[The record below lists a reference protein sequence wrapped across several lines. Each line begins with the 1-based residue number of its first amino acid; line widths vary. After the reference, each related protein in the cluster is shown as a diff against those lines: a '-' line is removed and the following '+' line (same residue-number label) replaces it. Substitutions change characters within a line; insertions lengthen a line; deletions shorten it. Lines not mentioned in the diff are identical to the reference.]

1 MSCEVC
7 EGYDSTKCPCCA
19 DPLDHSDDISEI
31 VEMVNGE
38 FEDKQILEWDDEVA
52 NFIITEIQSRGL
64 EDYYDSIL
72 QEIECEL

>member
-1 MSCEVC
+1 
-7 EGYDSTKCPCCA
+7 
-19 DPLDHSDDISEI
+19 

-38 FEDKQILEWDDEVA
+38 FEDKQILEWDDEVD

-72 QEIECEL
+72 Q